1 MCKED
6 DRKGVEIVYLAG
18 MQKLSLLDF
27 PGVVACTLFT
37 PGCNFRCPW
46 CHNASLVLPE
56 QFPAELPDPEEVLA
70 FLKKRQGILDGVC
83 ITGGEPLLH
92 AEIPDFIRRL
102 KELGYRVKLDTNGS
116 SPERLR
122 ALTEEKLVDYVA
134 MDIKNGPSH
143 YAETIGIPGYV
154 TEAVEESKNYLLTE
168 KIPYEFRTTV
178 VRGLHTEE
186 SLLEA
191 AEWIR
196 GAKAWYLQQFRDSG
210 ALIHGEGLSAF
221 SEEEMQQLL
230 RAVQEKLPAAKLRGL

>member
-6 DRKGVEIVYLAG
+6 DERGEKKMYLAG

-56 QFPAELPDPEEVLA
+56 QFPAEYPDPEEVLA

-102 KELGYRVKLDTNGS
+102 KMLGYRVKLDTNGS
-116 SPERLR
+116 FPERLK
-122 ALTEEKLVDYVA
+122 ALAEEKLVDYVA

-143 YAETIGIPGYV
+143 YAETIGIPGYL
-154 TEAVEESKNYLLTE
+154 TEAVEESKNFLLTE
-168 KIPYEFRTTV
+168 PVEYEFRTTV
-178 VRGLHTEE
+178 VRGLHTEQC
-186 SLLEA
+186 LLEA

-210 ALIHGEGLSAF
+210 ALICGDGLSAF

-230 RAVQEKLPAAKLRGL
+230 RAVQEKLPAAQLRGL